1 MPSDFAVQTQITGR
15 TVTLVLS
22 GEFDLVSAPAVEKAI
37 DELAPSDAELLVVDL
52 RAVGFMDS
60 TGLHLLLRLHQ
71 AAHESGRRFVLIRG
85 REAVQRLFDLTG
97 LAESLT
103 VVDSPEQL
111 LELEVDQAPGA
122 S

>member
-1 MPSDFAVQTQITGR
+1 MQTNFVVQTHTTGR

-22 GEFDLVSAPAVEKAI
+22 GDLDLVSAPAMEEAMDDLARRSDVELI
-37 DELAPSDAELLVVDL
+37 IVDL
-52 RAVGFMDS
+52 RGLDFMDS
-60 TGLHLLLRLHQ
+60 TGLHLLIRVHQ
-71 AAHESGRRFVLIRG
+71 RAHESGRRFALIRG

-103 VVDSPEQL
+103 VVDSPAQL
-111 LELEVDQAPGA
+111 LEVDQTPGA